1 MSVQATLAEGIAQ
14 DARLEILRQLEKQ
27 VDGRLSATL
36 LRRALDIYGITRDRD
51 WIETQLRKLEALGA
65 IEILSIG
72 DMLVAKIQRPGLDHL
87 QERSLLVGVTR
98 PRDDS

>member
-1 MSVQATLAEGIAQ
+1 VSVQATLAEGIAQ